1 MVIRIFSA
9 LWFIDGLF
17 LQIQGNRVLSWMDS
31 DIQYSRKHGNINY
44 VYQFYMLNF
53 KLLPSVYPASSFQ
66 GNAIASLVPGIG
78 WDWA

>member
-1 MVIRIFSA
+1 
-9 LWFIDGLF
+9 
-17 LQIQGNRVLSWMDS
+17 MDS

-78 WDWA
+78 WVWE